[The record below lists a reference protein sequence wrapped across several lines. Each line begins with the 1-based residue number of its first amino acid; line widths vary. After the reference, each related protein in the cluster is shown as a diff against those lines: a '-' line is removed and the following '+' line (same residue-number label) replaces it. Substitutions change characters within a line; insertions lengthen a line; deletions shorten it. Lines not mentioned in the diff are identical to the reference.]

1 MPRAA
6 KRQKSDVRNPLKQPW
21 TAAEIRSEMELMGL
35 IELAL
40 FDRLLKED
48 PKALQ
53 KWIKFSN
60 GYAGT
65 LRQTAKQLLK
75 ILEIYW

>member
-1 MPRAA
+1 MPRPA
-6 KRQKSDVRNPLKQPW
+6 KKQKSDSRNPLKQPW
-21 TAAEIRSEMELMGL
+21 TAEEIRSEVELIGL
-35 IELAL
+35 IELSF
-40 FDRLLKED
+40 FDKLLRED

-60 GYAGT
+60 SYAGT
-65 LRQTAKQLLK
+65 LRQTAKKLLK